1 MKQPPLIEKLG
12 RTPLPPLDALSFA
25 YYHKS
30 LREHLMT
37 NRSYQGDDG
46 WGESFYDV
54 SFSGDDFIH
63 YVFVSLLGRKATQEE
78 LDTFNDIFNRK
89 NWGDRH
95 KWQKAIVM
103 LDYISRL
110 PEFYMFR
117 KVQ

>member
-1 MKQPPLIEKLG
+1 M
-12 RTPLPPLDALSFA
+12 
-25 YYHKS
+25 
-30 LREHLMT
+30 
-37 NRSYQGDDG
+37 
-46 WGESFYDV
+46 
-54 SFSGDDFIH
+54 
-63 YVFVSLLGRKATQEE
+63 
-78 LDTFNDIFNRK
+78 DTFNDIFNRK